1 MPRAI
6 NTSKKHNRRKKVL
19 RAAKGYWGRRSTAY
33 KAAKEAVDHALQ
45 YAYRDRRVRKRHFR
59 GVWIARLS
67 AACRANEITY
77 SRFMQGLKIADVRLN
92 RKALSNL
99 AIEDP
104 QAFQAVVAQAKKAL
118 ESGAAVG

>member
-19 RAAKGYWGRRSTAY
+19 RQAKGYWGRRRTAY
-33 KAAKEAVDHALQ
+33 KAAREAVDHALQ

-59 GVWIARLS
+59 TLWIARLS
-67 AACRANEITY
+67 AACRAHEITY
-77 SRFMQGLKIADVRLN
+77 SRFVQGLKIADVRLN
-92 RKALSNL
+92 RKALSNM

-104 QAFQAVVAQAKKAL
+104 KAFEAVVVEAKRAL
-118 ESGAAVG
+118 ESGAAV